1 MYRAALVLFD
11 SFALGFVNEEPA
23 NFVVDE
29 EIHRQTDLIV
39 RTGEDSDPSALV
51 TFERIKA
58 QALPIE
64 RTDTATY

>member
-11 SFALGFVNEEPA
+11 NFALGFVNEEPA
-23 NFVVDE
+23 KFVVDE
-29 EIHRQTDLIV
+29 EIHRQTDSIV
-39 RTGEDSDPSALV
+39 RTGEDLGPSALV
-51 TFERIKA
+51 TFESIKA